1 MSSELS
7 HQQDARE
14 RLARLSSAARRLV
27 DYVAVL
33 PGGARYAVLRHIAR
47 VTEGD
52 MIDDLR
58 EAVEAGVLVRLPGQP
73 DGYDLAGDD
82 VREAVLGQ
90 IGPERLAKLR
100 ARAEAA
106 RRRVEGPDAG

>member
-1 MSSELS
+1 MTEPSE
-7 HQQDARE
+7 DARQ
-14 RLARLSSAARRLV
+14 RLTRLSSAARRLV

-47 VTEGD
+47 VTEEY
-52 MIDDLR
+52 MIQNLR
-58 EAVEAGVLVRLPGQP
+58 EAVDAGVLVSLSGQP
-73 DGYDLAGDD
+73 NCYDVADD
-82 VREAVLGQ
+82 AVRAAVLAEM
-90 IGPERLAKLR
+90 GPERLPKLR